1 MTGEGEQGRPYGA
14 FSFCLYPYT
23 PGRKRAEI
31 SGSTGLPDRYFPAT
45 IPNDREANTVGF
57 SPEDLISEVLK
68 KVLPG
73 RKSGLP

>member
-31 SGSTGLPDRYFPAT
+31 SGSTGLPDR
-45 IPNDREANTVGF
+45 
-57 SPEDLISEVLK
+57 
-68 KVLPG
+68 
-73 RKSGLP
+73 